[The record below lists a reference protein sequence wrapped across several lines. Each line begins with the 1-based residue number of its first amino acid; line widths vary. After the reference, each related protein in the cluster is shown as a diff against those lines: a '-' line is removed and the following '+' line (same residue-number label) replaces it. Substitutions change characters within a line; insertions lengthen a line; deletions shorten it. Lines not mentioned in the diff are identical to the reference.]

1 MATTKEKFDST
12 GGFSIDKTVIVDELR
27 NAKDLNTLEI
37 RNSFYSDSKITNYIL
52 RGLNTSVLAL
62 DDIGTQIVIDN
73 NTINF
78 ITGHIIAVNPLAT
91 VYSAK
96 LETTM
101 TCDNTGSTTVLSSL
115 RTVIKDDIPIGQSWS
130 IDPLGSTNRFSYT
143 TTRAGTTNTIKW
155 LVSTQVIS
163 ILWQ

>member
-52 RGLNTSVLAL
+52 RGLNTSVLSL
-62 DDIGTQIVIDN
+62 DDIGSQIVIDN
-73 NTINF
+73 STINF

-101 TCDNTGSTTVLSSL
+101 TCDNVGATTVLSSL
-115 RTVIKDDIPIGQSWS
+115 RTVIKDDIPLGQSWS

>member
-37 RNSFYSDSKITNYIL
+37 KNSEFVDSKSTTYIL
-52 RGLNTSVLAL
+52 RGLNTSVLEL
-62 DDIGTQIVIDN
+62 DNVGSQIVIDN

-78 ITGHIIAVNPLAT
+78 ITGHIIAVNPQGY

-96 LETTM
+96 IESALL
-101 TCDNTGSTTVLSSL
+101 CDSIGATTVLSSM
-115 RTVIKDDIPIGQSWS
+115 RTVIKDDVPSGQTWD
-130 IDPLGSTNRFSYT
+130 IEPLGSSNRFSYS
-143 TTRAGTTNTIKW
+143 TTRAGTTNDIKW
-155 LVSTQVIS
+155 IATTQVIS
-163 ILWQ
+163 IAWA

>member
-37 RNSFYSDSKITNYIL
+37 KNSFYSDSKITNYIL
-52 RGLNTSVLAL
+52 RGLNTSVLSL
-62 DDIGTQIVIDN
+62 DDIGSQIVIDN

-101 TCDNTGSTTVLSSL
+101 TCDNAGATTVLSSL
-115 RTVIKDDIPIGQSWS
+115 RTVIKDDVPLGQSWN

-155 LVSTQVIS
+155 IVSTQVIS

>member
-37 RNSFYSDSKITNYIL
+37 KNSEFVDSKVSHYIL
-52 RGLNTSVLAL
+52 RGLNTSVLGL
-62 DDIGTQIVIDN
+62 DNIGTQIVIDS

-78 ITGHIIAVNPLAT
+78 ITGHIIAVNPQGT

-96 LETTM
+96 LETALI
-101 TCDNTGSTTVLSSL
+101 CDAAGLTTVLSSM
-115 RTVIKDDIPIGQSWS
+115 RTVIKDDIPAGQTWS
-130 IDPLGSTNRFSYT
+130 IDPLGSTNRFSYS

-155 LVSTQVIS
+155 VVSTQIIS
-163 ILWQ
+163 IEWA